1 MTIPALHKGSERPK
15 EELANTLYYLVNTVS
30 EEVRENGFCI
40 VVDSRGYSWQTVKQ
54 TLRMLQ
60 VRVCVVCMCVLCV
73 HVCVVYV
80 CLCVLCLYMC
90 VRACIKTQIK
100 KTGYLLVFKQMN
112 IYIYI

>member
-1 MTIPALHKGSERPK
+1 MTIPALPKGSERPR

-60 VRVCVVCMCVLCV
+60 VCVFVRACVYACVCFVCMCVCMCLCV
-73 HVCVVYV
+73 HARARVCVCM
-80 CLCVLCLYMC
+80 CLCVC
-90 VRACIKTQIK
+90 V
-100 KTGYLLVFKQMN
+100 
-112 IYIYI
+112 